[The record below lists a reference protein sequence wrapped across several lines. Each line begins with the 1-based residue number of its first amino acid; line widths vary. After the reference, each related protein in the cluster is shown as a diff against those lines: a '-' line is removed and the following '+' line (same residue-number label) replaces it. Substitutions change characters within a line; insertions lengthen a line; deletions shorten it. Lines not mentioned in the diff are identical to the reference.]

1 MTEDLMTTSQVMRYI
16 GYDNPRGVVVWL
28 ARRGIEPISRQPGR
42 KGENLYLRSKIVE
55 GKESMPGRGERSWRW
70 KK

>member
-28 ARRGIEPISRQPGR
+28 ARRGIEPVGRQPGN
-42 KGENLYLRSKIVE
+42 KGENLYLRSKIEQWWVDH
-55 GKESMPGRGERSWRW
+55 GERSRRW
-70 KK
+70 KR